1 MLSVSQEAESA
12 AKRIDKGIILKALGR
27 LRPEREMQRKTIL
40 ALLGLVAVSSS
51 LFAQNEKI
59 KIKNSSQTHEYPNLD
74 LDSLRAVQYLPG
86 DRVVLHADLGKDSTA
101 LTCYVSHNDCVALS
115 PGDYEIARLI
125 PGEGSYKGC
134 RNVDI
139 YPIGADRLKEKPLG
153 EYCLPYQQY

>member
-1 MLSVSQEAESA
+1 
-12 AKRIDKGIILKALGR
+12 
-27 LRPEREMQRKTIL
+27 MQRKTIL
-40 ALLGLVAVSSS
+40 ALLGLVAVSSP

-59 KIKNSSQTHEYPNLD
+59 KIKNGSQTHEYPNLD

-125 PGEGSYKGC
+125 PGEGSYTGC
-134 RNVDI
+134 RNLDI
-139 YPIGADRLKEKPLG
+139 YPICSDRLMDRPFG
-153 EYCLPYQQY
+153 EYCLRYLLY